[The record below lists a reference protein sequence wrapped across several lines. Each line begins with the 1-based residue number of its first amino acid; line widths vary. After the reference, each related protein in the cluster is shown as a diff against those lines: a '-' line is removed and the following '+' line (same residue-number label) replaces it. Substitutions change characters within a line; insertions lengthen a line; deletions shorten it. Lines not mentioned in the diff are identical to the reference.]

1 MQPEPSP
8 EASPRSNPGPSALI
22 KLGSGIRRN
31 DPWGRLRFALSASLA
46 AACLWATLSV
56 QASPL
61 PHLTDY
67 QTVGSGT
74 LRYFG
79 MRVYDA
85 TLWSPGGVWSASQP
99 FALELRYARSF
110 DGAAIARRSIEEI
123 RAQRSIP
130 DATLE
135 RWEAQMRA
143 LFPDVQAGDR
153 LIGVRQP
160 GQGAVFYQDAR
171 RLGRIDDEA
180 FADAFFGIWLHP
192 ATRAPA
198 LRARLLGAS

>member
-1 MQPEPSP
+1 MRIDPS
-8 EASPRSNPGPSALI
+8 L
-22 KLGSGIRRN
+22 LRR
-31 DPWGRLRFALSASLA
+31 ALSAGVATVCLSAALA
-46 AACLWATLSV
+46 AH
-56 QASPL
+56 ASPL
-61 PHLTDY
+61 PHLTGY
-67 QTVGSGT
+67 AAVGSGS

-79 MRVYDA
+79 LRIYDA

-110 DGAAIARRSIEEI
+110 EGAAIARRSIEEM
-123 RAQRSIP
+123 RARRSVP
-130 DATLE
+130 DATLA

-143 LFPDVQAGDR
+143 IFPNVREGDR

-171 RLGRIDDEA
+171 KLGRIDDEA